1 MEVKINQIIP
11 GDCLETMKNIPDES
25 VDLVVTD
32 PPFNIGKN
40 YNSYKDKMK
49 KDEYIKWC
57 EKWLTECI
65 RILKPHGSLYLFN
78 YPENNAYLMPFLDKN
93 MIFKRW
99 MTWHYPTNTGMSP
112 TNYTRSQHSI
122 LFYTKTEKARWNK
135 NHIAE
140 PYRNPIFC

>member
-11 GDCLETMKNIPDES
+11 GDCLESMKNLHDES

-49 KDEYIKWC
+49 KEEYIKWC
-57 EKWLTECI
+57 EKWLAECM

-99 MTWHYPTNTGMSP
+99 MTWHYPTNT
-112 TNYTRSQHSI
+112 
-122 LFYTKTEKARWNK
+122 
-135 NHIAE
+135 
-140 PYRNPIFC
+140 